1 MTSQRAFSSAVLA
14 ADGRAPA
21 GLHRAGRFAVYR
33 NNAAS
38 GLIGALAV
46 RYPAVKRLVGDEF
59 FAGVALAFARQSLP
73 QSPVLIGYGAAFPAF
88 IASFGPAAG
97 LAYLPDVA
105 RLESLWWQAY
115 HAADV
120 ATIAPADFAAIA
132 PEQLGGL
139 RLAFAPSAAV
149 IISAHPVA
157 SIVESQRADGSLA
170 GIDMAR
176 AEAAL
181 VFRRGHSPVI
191 EAIASPEA
199 SFLGALMQD
208 RPLGECLTD
217 GLDLPGALARLIA
230 SSIVTRIRMP

>member
-21 GLHRAGRFAVYR
+21 GLHKADRFAVYR

-59 FAGVALAFARQSLP
+59 FAGLALAFARQNPP
-73 QSPVLIGYGAAFPAF
+73 QSPVLIGYGAAFPDF

-105 RLESLWWQAY
+105 RLESLWWQSY
-115 HAADV
+115 HAADAV
-120 ATIAPADFAAIA
+120 PINAQAFASLT
-132 PEQLGGL
+132 PEELAVL
-139 RLAFAPSAAV
+139 RLEFAPSAAV
-149 IISAHPVA
+149 MISEFPVA
-157 SIVESQRADGSLA
+157 AILDIQRHDGNMSAL
-170 GIDMAR
+170 DLCR

-181 VFRRGHSPVI
+181 VFRQGTRT
-191 EAIASPEA
+191 AIAPLA
-199 SFLGALMQD
+199 VPTARFFGALMRQ
-208 RPLGECLTD
+208 RPLGDCLND
-217 GLDLPGALARLIA
+217 ELDLPAALARLLSA
-230 SSIVTRIRMP
+230 QIVTRIQMP